1 MGSFHRNSLN
11 EPRNESRNNLL
22 SSSSCP
28 ELSVRKSCIVIV
40 FKAGPVFQFCL
51 TVFFSLTWF
60 SFEKKLRFEPQKAR
74 NILDRLVSFHET
86 TGDQTK
92 SFANSLFIGTVYI
105 RTLYK
110 AKETLERK
118 LEDWLSNFQ
127 VLLRPCKRKYLQ

>member
-1 MGSFHRNSLN
+1 MSGTQRSKIMYCDCVQ
-11 EPRNESRNNLL
+11 SRTCFPILPN
-22 SSSSCP
+22 C
-28 ELSVRKSCIVIV
+28 
-40 FKAGPVFQFCL
+40 
-51 TVFFSLTWF
+51 FFSLTWF

-118 LEDWLSNFQ
+118 LED
-127 VLLRPCKRKYLQ
+127 